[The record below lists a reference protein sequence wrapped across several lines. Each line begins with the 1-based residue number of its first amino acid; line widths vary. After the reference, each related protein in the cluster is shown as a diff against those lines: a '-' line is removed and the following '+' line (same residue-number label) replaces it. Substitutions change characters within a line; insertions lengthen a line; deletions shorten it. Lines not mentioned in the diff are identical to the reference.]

1 MTLRTAQQRKD
12 LCKECPVARVA
23 DTLGDSCTLLII
35 RDLLHGPKRYSDLE
49 TSLRGI
55 SSRTLTKKLALL
67 VEEGL
72 IVKKHTSLRI
82 EYSLTKKGAA
92 LQDVVDAM
100 RLYGKKY
107 L

>member
-35 RDLLHGPKRYSDLE
+35 RDLLNGPRRYSDLE
-49 TSLRGI
+49 ASLRGI
-55 SSRTLTKKLALL
+55 SSRTLTNKLAYLTK
-67 VEEGL
+67 EGL
-72 IVKKHTSLRI
+72 ITKKNIALRA
-82 EYSLTKKGAA
+82 EYRLTKKGAA
-92 LQDVVDAM
+92 LQNVVNAM